1 MDLAGPP
8 AKAGGGSHHSR
19 LLLQGSTPSELHLL
33 DFINQDEMAIDELR
47 IGQGPEM
54 FRGLEFV

>member
-8 AKAGGGSHHSR
+8 AKAGGGAHHSR

-33 DFINQDEMAIDELR
+33 EFVNRGEMAIDEHR

-54 FRGLEFV
+54 FRWLEFG